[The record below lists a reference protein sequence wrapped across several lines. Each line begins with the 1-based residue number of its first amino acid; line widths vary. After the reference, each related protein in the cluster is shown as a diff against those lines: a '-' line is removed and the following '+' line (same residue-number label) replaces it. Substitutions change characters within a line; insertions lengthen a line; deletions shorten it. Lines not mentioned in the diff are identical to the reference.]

1 MPANTIVIP
10 LKAIYTNG
18 NVTALGE
25 LNSGDKL
32 SSDFLNLSDY
42 VANADFQTA
51 LANTNA
57 WIASVE
63 SGGSPGLVSNSF
75 LTSTYTAN
83 ADFQAALANTNAYIA
98 YVAANA
104 GEVSNAYL
112 TSTFTTNTE
121 FQSQLTTLNLS
132 IDDRMQVANVTSA
145 ISTAI
150 ADLVDTAP
158 ATLDTLNELAAALGD
173 DANFASTVTTS
184 LAGKAS
190 NAAFQS
196 ALANTNAWIATV
208 AATPSG
214 LSNTEVENIVDSRI
228 NVLDLGDVVGT
239 DGNAGQILYTNGDGT
254 GYWSNNNPSVDTS
267 SLATWSALTSTNTA
281 IRTLISDRV
290 QVANLNS
297 TLADYWPSAN
307 VISYVDAE
315 LTSLVD
321 AAPAALD
328 TLNELAAALG
338 DDANFSTTVTNS
350 LASKATWSALTSTN
364 TAIITLVDD
373 RLQVANAASTYTTI
387 SAFNSALANTNAY
400 IADVA
405 VSAGEV
411 SNAYLTSTYTT
422 NTAFQ
427 SFVANTNAYIATV
440 AAAPSGLSNTEVENI
455 VDSRIN
461 VLDLG
466 DVVGTDGNA
475 GQILISYGDGTAY
488 WSNNNPSV
496 DLSGYVTNTAFQ
508 SALANTNAYVAT
520 KTDDTVVLATNT
532 ALRTLISDRMQVAN
546 VVSYTSKY
554 LEVANVTTT
563 DTSSLATWAALI
575 ATNTSIRSA
584 ISTEVANL
592 VDSAPATLDT
602 LNELAAALGDDA
614 NFASTITTSLAGKA
628 SNAAFQLAL
637 ANTNA
642 YIASVSAAA
651 GDVSNTDFQAALANT
666 NAYIASVAASAGLS
680 EDDVSNL
687 IDGRVNVLDLGDIVG
702 TDGNAGQILISYGD
716 GTAYWANNSGG
727 GTVDLSSVSQSIVPS
742 ANVTYDLGT
751 ANNAW
756 RDLYLSGNTIY
767 LAGQAAISIDS
778 SGSLVLP
785 ATAKIG
791 SQAASARFASNTDL
805 TSLSVSVDDRMQV
818 ANVTTAISTAIAN
831 LVDTAP
837 STLDTLNELAA
848 ALGDDA
854 NFASTVTTS
863 LAGKA
868 SNAAFQSALAN
879 TNAYVATKTG
889 DATVLATNTALRT
902 LISDRMQVANVISY
916 TAKYLEVANSASLG
930 EVSNSYLTST
940 YTSNAVFQ
948 AFVANTN
955 AAIAASSG
963 GLSNSEVSDIVDSK
977 LQVLDLGDVVGTDGN
992 AGQILISYGD
1002 GTAYWSNNNPSVDL
1016 SGYVTNTAFQSFVAN
1031 TNAAIANAGEV
1042 SNSYLTSTYTS
1053 NTTFQSFVA
1062 NTNAYIATKTGD
1074 ATVLATNTALRTLI
1088 SDRVQVANLNSTLSS
1103 YWPSANVISYVN
1115 SEITSLIDAAPAAL
1129 DTLNELAAALGDD
1142 ANFSATVT
1150 TSLASKAANS
1160 YVNSTFVS
1168 NTAFQSFVANTN
1180 AYIAASSG
1188 SGGLSNSEVSDIVD
1202 SKLQVLDIGD
1212 IVGTDGGVNQ
1222 VLLSNGDGTS
1232 QWGSAPS
1239 GMQEFAFTASNNQTT
1254 FTGADDYSSTLSY
1267 TAGKL
1272 LVFLNGVKLARLDF
1286 QANNG
1291 TSVVFN
1297 DGVAANDYVEFVAF

>member
-805 TSLSVSVDDRMQV
+805 TSLSVSVNDRMQV

>member
-805 TSLSVSVDDRMQV
+805 TSLSVSVNDRMQV

-1016 SGYVTNTAFQSFVAN
+1016 SGYVTNTTFQSFVAN

-1042 SNSYLTSTYTS
+1042 SNS
-1053 NTTFQSFVA
+1053 
-1062 NTNAYIATKTGD
+1062 
-1074 ATVLATNTALRTLI
+1074 
-1088 SDRVQVANLNSTLSS
+1088 
-1103 YWPSANVISYVN
+1103 
-1115 SEITSLIDAAPAAL
+1115 
-1129 DTLNELAAALGDD
+1129 
-1142 ANFSATVT
+1142 
-1150 TSLASKAANS
+1150 
-1160 YVNSTFVS
+1160 
-1168 NTAFQSFVANTN
+1168 
-1180 AYIAASSG
+1180 
-1188 SGGLSNSEVSDIVD
+1188 
-1202 SKLQVLDIGD
+1202 
-1212 IVGTDGGVNQ
+1212 
-1222 VLLSNGDGTS
+1222 
-1232 QWGSAPS
+1232 
-1239 GMQEFAFTASNNQTT
+1239 
-1254 FTGADDYSSTLSY
+1254 
-1267 TAGKL
+1267 
-1272 LVFLNGVKLARLDF
+1272 
-1286 QANNG
+1286 
-1291 TSVVFN
+1291 
-1297 DGVAANDYVEFVAF
+1297 

>member
-10 LKAIYTNG
+10 IKAIYSNG

-32 SSDFLNLSDY
+32 SSDFLNLSSY
-42 VANADFQTA
+42 VANSDFQSFV
-51 LANTNA
+51 ANTNVA
-57 WIASVE
+57 IAAAQGE
-63 SGGSPGLVSNSF
+63 VSNSY
-75 LTSTYTAN
+75 LTSTYVAN
-83 ADFQAALANTNAYIA
+83 TSFQSFVANTNSYIA

-112 TSTFTTNTE
+112 TSTFTTNT
-121 FQSQLTTLNLS
+121 
-132 IDDRMQVANVTSA
+132 
-145 ISTAI
+145 
-150 ADLVDTAP
+150 
-158 ATLDTLNELAAALGD
+158 
-173 DANFASTVTTS
+173 
-184 LAGKAS
+184 
-190 NAAFQS
+190 AFQS
-196 ALANTNAWIATV
+196 ALANTNAYIATKTGD
-208 AATPSG
+208 AT
-214 LSNTEVENIVDSRI
+214 
-228 NVLDLGDVVGT
+228 
-239 DGNAGQILYTNGDGT
+239 A
-254 GYWSNNNPSVDTS
+254 
-267 SLATWSALTSTNTA
+267 LATNTA
-281 IRTLISDRV
+281 LRTLISDRMQV
-290 QVANLNS
+290 ANVNLLVNDRIQVANLNT
-297 TLADYWPSAN
+297 TLSDYWPSAN
-307 VISYVDAE
+307 VISHVSTE
-315 LTSLVD
+315 LAALVD
-321 AAPAALD
+321 SAPAALD

-338 DDANFSTTVTNS
+338 DDANFSTTITNS
-350 LASKATWSALTSTN
+350 LATKATWTALTGTN
-364 TAIITLVDD
+364 TAIRTLVSD
-373 RLQVANAASTYTTI
+373 RMQVANVVSYTAKYLEVANSASLGEVSNSYLTSTYTTNTTFQ
-387 SAFNSALANTNAY
+387 AFVANTNAY
-400 IADVA
+400 IAS
-405 VSAGEV
+405 VSASAGLSNTEVSDIVDSKLQVLDIGDVVGKDGNYGQVLHTNGDGTGYWANTSTAVDLSSVSQSIVPSANVTYDLGSSTKYWRDLYLSGNTIYLGSQTISVNNGVLTLPSSTKVGTSASVANSYLSSTYTTNAVFQSALANTNVYIATKTDDTVALATNTALRTLIDDRMQVANVVSYTAKYLEVANSASLGEVSNSYLTSTYTTNTTFQAFVANTNAAIASAGGEV

-488 WSNNNPSV
+488 W
-496 DLSGYVTNTAFQ
+496 
-508 SALANTNAYVAT
+508 
-520 KTDDTVVLATNT
+520 
-532 ALRTLISDRMQVAN
+532 
-546 VVSYTSKY
+546 
-554 LEVANVTTT
+554 
-563 DTSSLATWAALI
+563 
-575 ATNTSIRSA
+575 
-584 ISTEVANL
+584 
-592 VDSAPATLDT
+592 
-602 LNELAAALGDDA
+602 
-614 NFASTITTSLAGKA
+614 
-628 SNAAFQLAL
+628 
-637 ANTNA
+637 
-642 YIASVSAAA
+642 
-651 GDVSNTDFQAALANT
+651 
-666 NAYIASVAASAGLS
+666 
-680 EDDVSNL
+680 
-687 IDGRVNVLDLGDIVG
+687 
-702 TDGNAGQILISYGD
+702 
-716 GTAYWANNSGG
+716 ANNSGG

-742 ANVTYDLGT
+742 ANITYDLGT

-767 LAGQAAISIDS
+767 LAGQAAISVDS
-778 SGSLVLP
+778 SGFLVLP
-785 ATAKIG
+785 DTAKIG
-791 SQAASARFASNTDL
+791 SQSASARFASNTDL

-818 ANVTTAISTAIAN
+818 ANVTSAISTAIAD

-854 NFASTVTTS
+854 NFAATITTS

-879 TNAYVATKTG
+879 TNAYIATKT
-889 DATVLATNTALRT
+889 DDTVVLATNTALRT

-955 AAIAASSG
+955 AAIASSSG

-1088 SDRVQVANLNSTLSS
+1088 SDRVQVANLNSTLSD
-1103 YWPSANVISYVN
+1103 YWPSANVISYV
-1115 SEITSLIDAAPAAL
+1115 SGEITSLIDAAPAAL

-1168 NTAFQSFVANTN
+1168 NSAFQSFVANTN

-1188 SGGLSNSEVSDIVD
+1188 SGGLSNTEVSDIVD

-1212 IVGTDGGVNQ
+1212 VVGTDGGVNQ
-1222 VLLSNGDGTS
+1222 VLLSNGDGTG

-1254 FTGADDYSSTLSY
+1254 FTGADNYSSTLSY
-1267 TAGKL
+1267 TAGNL
-1272 LVFLNGVKLARLDF
+1272 LVFLNGVKLARFDF

>member
-121 FQSQLTTLNLS
+121 FQST
-132 IDDRMQVANVTSA
+132 
-145 ISTAI
+145 
-150 ADLVDTAP
+150 
-158 ATLDTLNELAAALGD
+158 
-173 DANFASTVTTS
+173 
-184 LAGKAS
+184 
-190 NAAFQS
+190 
-196 ALANTNAWIATV
+196 
-208 AATPSG
+208 
-214 LSNTEVENIVDSRI
+214 LSN
-228 NVLDLGDVVGT
+228 
-239 DGNAGQILYTNGDGT
+239 
-254 GYWSNNNPSVDTS
+254 
-267 SLATWSALTSTNTA
+267 
-281 IRTLISDRV
+281 
-290 QVANLNS
+290 
-297 TLADYWPSAN
+297 YWPSAN

-364 TAIITLVDD
+364 TAIRTLVDD
-373 RLQVANAASTYTTI
+373 RLQVANAAATYTTI

-400 IADVA
+400 IA
-405 VSAGEV
+405 
-411 SNAYLTSTYTT
+411 N
-422 NTAFQ
+422 
-427 SFVANTNAYIATV
+427 V

-628 SNAAFQLAL
+628 SNAAFQSAL

-680 EDDVSNL
+680 EDDVNNL

-767 LAGQAAISIDS
+767 LAGQAAISVDS

-805 TSLSVSVDDRMQV
+805 TSLSLSVDDRMQV

-879 TNAYVATKTG
+879 TNAYIATKTG
-889 DATVLATNTALRT
+889 DATVLSTNTALRT

-1016 SGYVTNTAFQSFVAN
+1016 SGYVGNTYLQSTFVSNTAFQSFVAN

-1160 YVNSTFVS
+1160 YVSSTFVS

>member
-1 MPANTIVIP
+1 
-10 LKAIYTNG
+10 
-18 NVTALGE
+18 
-25 LNSGDKL
+25 
-32 SSDFLNLSDY
+32 
-42 VANADFQTA
+42 
-51 LANTNA
+51 
-57 WIASVE
+57 
-63 SGGSPGLVSNSF
+63 
-75 LTSTYTAN
+75 
-83 ADFQAALANTNAYIA
+83 
-98 YVAANA
+98 
-104 GEVSNAYL
+104 
-112 TSTFTTNTE
+112 
-121 FQSQLTTLNLS
+121 
-132 IDDRMQVANVTSA
+132 
-145 ISTAI
+145 
-150 ADLVDTAP
+150 
-158 ATLDTLNELAAALGD
+158 
-173 DANFASTVTTS
+173 
-184 LAGKAS
+184 
-190 NAAFQS
+190 
-196 ALANTNAWIATV
+196 
-208 AATPSG
+208 
-214 LSNTEVENIVDSRI
+214 
-228 NVLDLGDVVGT
+228 
-239 DGNAGQILYTNGDGT
+239 
-254 GYWSNNNPSVDTS
+254 
-267 SLATWSALTSTNTA
+267 
-281 IRTLISDRV
+281 
-290 QVANLNS
+290 
-297 TLADYWPSAN
+297 
-307 VISYVDAE
+307 
-315 LTSLVD
+315 
-321 AAPAALD
+321 
-328 TLNELAAALG
+328 
-338 DDANFSTTVTNS
+338 
-350 LASKATWSALTSTN
+350 
-364 TAIITLVDD
+364 
-373 RLQVANAASTYTTI
+373 
-387 SAFNSALANTNAY
+387 
-400 IADVA
+400 
-405 VSAGEV
+405 
-411 SNAYLTSTYTT
+411 
-422 NTAFQ
+422 
-427 SFVANTNAYIATV
+427 
-440 AAAPSGLSNTEVENI
+440 
-455 VDSRIN
+455 
-461 VLDLG
+461 
-466 DVVGTDGNA
+466 
-475 GQILISYGDGTAY
+475 
-488 WSNNNPSV
+488 
-496 DLSGYVTNTAFQ
+496 
-508 SALANTNAYVAT
+508 
-520 KTDDTVVLATNT
+520 
-532 ALRTLISDRMQVAN
+532 
-546 VVSYTSKY
+546 
-554 LEVANVTTT
+554 
-563 DTSSLATWAALI
+563 
-575 ATNTSIRSA
+575 
-584 ISTEVANL
+584 
-592 VDSAPATLDT
+592 
-602 LNELAAALGDDA
+602 
-614 NFASTITTSLAGKA
+614 
-628 SNAAFQLAL
+628 
-637 ANTNA
+637 
-642 YIASVSAAA
+642 
-651 GDVSNTDFQAALANT
+651 VSNTDFQAALANT

-680 EDDVSNL
+680 EDDVNNL

-767 LAGQAAISIDS
+767 LAGQAAITVDS

-791 SQAASARFASNTDL
+791 SQAASAQFASNTDL

-818 ANVTTAISTAIAN
+818 ANVTSAISTAIAN

-854 NFASTVTTS
+854 NFAATVTTS

-879 TNAYVATKTG
+879 TNAYIATKTG

-916 TAKYLEVANSASLG
+916 TSKYLEVANSASLG

-955 AAIAASSG
+955 AYIAASAGSG

-1016 SGYVTNTAFQSFVAN
+1016 SGYVGNTYLQSTFVSNTAFQSFVAN

-1088 SDRVQVANLNSTLSS
+1088 SDRVQVANLNSTLSD
-1103 YWPSANVISYVN
+1103 YWPSANVISYV
-1115 SEITSLIDAAPAAL
+1115 SGEITSLIDSAPAAL

-1150 TSLASKAANS
+1150 TTLASKAANS

-1180 AYIAASSG
+1180 AYIAAG

-1212 IVGTDGGVNQ
+1212 VVGADGGVNQ
-1222 VLLSNGDGTS
+1222 VLLSNGDGTG

-1254 FTGADDYSSTLSY
+1254 FTGADNYSSTLSY

-1272 LVFLNGVKLARLDF
+1272 LVFLNGVKLARFDF

>member
-1 MPANTIVIP
+1 
-10 LKAIYTNG
+10 
-18 NVTALGE
+18 
-25 LNSGDKL
+25 
-32 SSDFLNLSDY
+32 
-42 VANADFQTA
+42 
-51 LANTNA
+51 
-57 WIASVE
+57 
-63 SGGSPGLVSNSF
+63 
-75 LTSTYTAN
+75 
-83 ADFQAALANTNAYIA
+83 
-98 YVAANA
+98 
-104 GEVSNAYL
+104 
-112 TSTFTTNTE
+112 
-121 FQSQLTTLNLS
+121 
-132 IDDRMQVANVTSA
+132 
-145 ISTAI
+145 
-150 ADLVDTAP
+150 
-158 ATLDTLNELAAALGD
+158 
-173 DANFASTVTTS
+173 
-184 LAGKAS
+184 
-190 NAAFQS
+190 
-196 ALANTNAWIATV
+196 
-208 AATPSG
+208 
-214 LSNTEVENIVDSRI
+214 
-228 NVLDLGDVVGT
+228 
-239 DGNAGQILYTNGDGT
+239 
-254 GYWSNNNPSVDTS
+254 
-267 SLATWSALTSTNTA
+267 
-281 IRTLISDRV
+281 
-290 QVANLNS
+290 
-297 TLADYWPSAN
+297 
-307 VISYVDAE
+307 
-315 LTSLVD
+315 
-321 AAPAALD
+321 
-328 TLNELAAALG
+328 
-338 DDANFSTTVTNS
+338 
-350 LASKATWSALTSTN
+350 
-364 TAIITLVDD
+364 
-373 RLQVANAASTYTTI
+373 
-387 SAFNSALANTNAY
+387 
-400 IADVA
+400 
-405 VSAGEV
+405 
-411 SNAYLTSTYTT
+411 
-422 NTAFQ
+422 
-427 SFVANTNAYIATV
+427 
-440 AAAPSGLSNTEVENI
+440 
-455 VDSRIN
+455 
-461 VLDLG
+461 
-466 DVVGTDGNA
+466 
-475 GQILISYGDGTAY
+475 
-488 WSNNNPSV
+488 
-496 DLSGYVTNTAFQ
+496 
-508 SALANTNAYVAT
+508 
-520 KTDDTVVLATNT
+520 
-532 ALRTLISDRMQVAN
+532 
-546 VVSYTSKY
+546 
-554 LEVANVTTT
+554 
-563 DTSSLATWAALI
+563 
-575 ATNTSIRSA
+575 
-584 ISTEVANL
+584 
-592 VDSAPATLDT
+592 
-602 LNELAAALGDDA
+602 
-614 NFASTITTSLAGKA
+614 
-628 SNAAFQLAL
+628 
-637 ANTNA
+637 
-642 YIASVSAAA
+642 
-651 GDVSNTDFQAALANT
+651 
-666 NAYIASVAASAGLS
+666 
-680 EDDVSNL
+680 
-687 IDGRVNVLDLGDIVG
+687 
-702 TDGNAGQILISYGD
+702 
-716 GTAYWANNSGG
+716 
-727 GTVDLSSVSQSIVPS
+727 
-742 ANVTYDLGT
+742 
-751 ANNAW
+751 
-756 RDLYLSGNTIY
+756 
-767 LAGQAAISIDS
+767 
-778 SGSLVLP
+778 
-785 ATAKIG
+785 
-791 SQAASARFASNTDL
+791 
-805 TSLSVSVDDRMQV
+805 MQV

-879 TNAYVATKTG
+879 TNAYIATKTG
-889 DATVLATNTALRT
+889 DATVLSTNTALRT

-1016 SGYVTNTAFQSFVAN
+1016 SGYVGNTYLQSTFVSNTAFQSFVAN

-1160 YVNSTFVS
+1160 YVSSTFVS